1 LVKVPHAAAAVLIVA
16 GLSGCHQ
23 APPKLPPP
31 MPALEVPLP
40 PGRLIV
46 PSPIPEPKPEP
57 TPTPVAPPPVHQPAA
72 TPTPRPAE
80 RSTPPPAPTPTP
92 EPTPPQTNAPVLQT
106 TSDVSGIEQK
116 TRAQLASAR
125 HDLEKI
131 KYNTLGA
138 DAKVQFDAA
147 NQYIVQ
153 AEDALRL
160 KNYVFASQL
169 ADKAVVLASLL
180 VKSRTP
186 AVAPI
191 SS

>member
-31 MPALEVPLP
+31 MPALEMPLP

-57 TPTPVAPPPVHQPAA
+57 TPTPVAPPPVRQPAA
-72 TPTPRPAE
+72 
-80 RSTPPPAPTPTP
+80 
-92 EPTPPQTNAPVLQT
+92 VLQT

-116 TRAQLASAR
+116 TRAQLASAK

-131 KYNTLGA
+131 KYNALGP

-153 AEDALRL
+153 AEDALKL

-191 SS
+191 SF

>member
-1 LVKVPHAAAAVLIVA
+1 VKVPLAAAAVLIVA
-16 GLSGCHQ
+16 GVSGCHQ

-72 TPTPRPAE
+72 TPAPRPAE

-92 EPTPPQTNAPVLQT
+92 EPTPPPSNSQVLQT
-106 TSDVSGIEQK
+106 TSDVSGIDQK

-131 KYNTLGA
+131 KYAALGA
-138 DAKVQFDAA
+138 DARVQYDAA
-147 NQYIVQ
+147 QQYIAQ
-153 AEDALRL
+153 AEDALKL

-186 AVAPI
+186 AAAPI
-191 SS
+191 SF